1 MVLILNDE
9 EVLEGLVGGI
19 GSVLGVLY
27 YKNTFKNS
35 ENVIILSII
44 GWMIVWFLRKLIMR
58 LYRKFKKINKNHF
71 DKKKY
76 GLEVKNFLNMNEL
89 IFHGS
94 IITTILVIFY
104 FIFIHN
110 TSIDDTFKSLDK
122 YSTYHI
128 LPVIIIVILTFFK

>member
-9 EVLEGLVGGI
+9 EVVEGLVSGI

-71 DKKKY
+71 DKKK
-76 GLEVKNFLNMNEL
+76 NM
-89 IFHGS
+89 IRS
-94 IITTILVIFY
+94 
-104 FIFIHN
+104 
-110 TSIDDTFKSLDK
+110 KK
-122 YSTYHI
+122 
-128 LPVIIIVILTFFK
+128 FFKYE